1 MQQYKYLIAPI
12 IAVILAQMIKF
23 TFESIANKRFN
34 WGRIING
41 AGGMPSSHSSF
52 SFSLA
57 MMIGLNE
64 GFDTPLFAIGFVF
77 SLIVAY
83 DAMGLRMESGKHAQ
97 ALNKI
102 GNEIFSKNYKAGIA
116 KLKEEL
122 GHNPA
127 EVLGGIILAVIVSII
142 LNTFIF

>member
-1 MQQYKYLIAPI
+1 MQEYKYLIVPI
-12 IAVILAQMIKF
+12 ITLVIAQLIKF
-23 TFESIANKRFN
+23 VIESIINKRFN
-34 WGRIING
+34 WGRLVNG

-52 SFSLA
+52 SFSLT

-64 GFDTPLFAIGFVF
+64 GFNTPLFAIALVF

-97 ALNKI
+97 ALNRI
-102 GNEIFSKNYKAGIA
+102 GNEIFSKNYKSGIA

-122 GHNPA
+122 GHNPL
-127 EVLGGIILAVIVSII
+127 EVLGGIILAIIVSII
-142 LNTFIF
+142 LNRLI